1 MKRFRRAFVALAV
14 LPLGA
19 AMAANAPAGTIT
31 MPDFPL
37 PKFATNSYGQ
47 AEQVTVIRLLRELHR
62 GGVHGSDNFDAQDS
76 DYVMVSSGSLGL
88 LSAWLEAACKAGNI
102 QLPLARLRP
111 YDGAVYANLLEA
123 ATNIAAARQT
133 KRAFAIPLGVMIC
146 TRKKPWGALPGD
158 GERDAYVVLATERGF
173 VVFDPPTRQT
183 ALLAD
188 YPNNSEV
195 VRIRL

>member
-1 MKRFRRAFVALAV
+1 VNARRIALWLLAIA
-14 LPLGA
+14 PLALRA
-19 AMAANAPAGTIT
+19 ADAPANAIKL
-31 MPDFPL
+31 PDFPL

-47 AEQVTVIRLLRELHR
+47 VEQVSVIRLLRELHR
-62 GGVHGSDNFDAQDS
+62 GGVHGSDHFDAADS
-76 DYVMVSSGSLGL
+76 EYVVVASASLGL

-111 YDGAVYANLLEA
+111 YDGTVYAGLLES
-123 ATNIAAARQT
+123 ATHIAAARQT

-146 TRKKPWGALPGD
+146 KRTKPWGALPGD
-158 GERDAYVVLATERGF
+158 GERDAYVVLATENGF

-188 YPNNSEV
+188 FPNNSEV
-195 VRIRL
+195 LKIRL